1 MIKKLKRDLKDTITR
16 EPAVKLL
23 IETFGDFISDAK
35 FMGWLARK
43 LDYYPNR
50 SLTLIN
56 NYIKVFVPHNSLS
69 ANVLKEIYS
78 FCVTTSIPR
87 TDRRSSRDEIYVNK
101 RKY

>member
-1 MIKKLKRDLKDTITR
+1 MIKRLKRDLKDTITR

-56 NYIKVFVPHNSLS
+56 NYIKVFVPHNSL
-69 ANVLKEIYS
+69 
-78 FCVTTSIPR
+78 
-87 TDRRSSRDEIYVNK
+87 
-101 RKY
+101 